1 MADRTPSPQPQT
13 CSALALPLVR
23 QAYLPPPERALV
35 HQQLPLPPRPRKMV
49 INAEKDEN
57 RTPAWCY
64 ALGTSAG
71 VTAVLLASQYY
82 GQQLFDAEPNRD
94 FPPLPQD
101 LAQADPDTPLTPTT
115 VAPEVWGQL
124 AQQELELWKQD
135 LTRFAQEVQARV
147 QPQPQATPAHSDPS
161 PASPAA
167 PPQPSSDQQ
176 AQRILQQAFNRAQKR
191 DFASAITLLQQIRAD
206 TPVSD
211 LAQSKLIEY
220 QQKRNT
226 QADYWLYRAKF
237 LAYGEDFAGAIGY
250 LRQIPPET
258 RAYREAQQRLARYR
272 QAREDQAQDLLQQAA
287 HFAQQGNFA
296 TANRLLRLIPQEAA
310 AYGTAKSRLIDYS
323 RQLYLARQNN
333 RSQS

>member
-1 MADRTPSPQPQT
+1 
-13 CSALALPLVR
+13 
-23 QAYLPPPERALV
+23 
-35 HQQLPLPPRPRKMV
+35 MV
-49 INAEKDEN
+49 IHAEKDEN

-135 LTRFAQEVQARV
+135 LTSFAQEIQARV
-147 QPQPQATPAHSDPS
+147 QPQHRATTADSDPS
-161 PASPAA
+161 PAAT
-167 PPQPSSDQQ
+167 PQPSPDQQ
-176 AQRILQQAFNRAQKR
+176 AQHLLQQAFNRAEKR
-191 DFASAITLLQQIRAD
+191 DFASAITLLNQIPAH
-206 TPVSD
+206 TQVSD
-211 LAQSKLIEY
+211 LAQTKLIEY

-258 RAYREAQQRLARYR
+258 RAYREAQQRLANYR

-310 AYGTAKSRLIDYS
+310 VYGTAKSRLIDYS
-323 RQLYLARQNN
+323 RQLYLARQTN

>member
-1 MADRTPSPQPQT
+1 MADLTPSPQPQT

-35 HQQLPLPPRPRKMV
+35 HQHLPLPPRPRKMV

-82 GQQLFDAEPNRD
+82 GQQLFNAEPNRD

-124 AQQELELWKQD
+124 AQQELDLWKQD
-135 LTRFAQEVQARV
+135 LTTFAQEIQARV
-147 QPQPQATPAHSDPS
+147 QPQPRNSTTPADS
-161 PASPAA
+161 AT

-176 AQRILQQAFNRAQKR
+176 AQHLLQQAFNRAEKR
-191 DFASAITLLQQIRAD
+191 DFASAITLLQQIPAH
-206 TPVSD
+206 TQVSD

-237 LAYGEDFAGAIGY
+237 LAYGQDFAGAIGY

-258 RAYREAQQRLARYR
+258 RAYREAQQRLANYR

-310 AYGTAKSRLIDYS
+310 AYGTAKSHLIDYS
-323 RQLYLARQNN
+323 RQLYLARQND

>member
-1 MADRTPSPQPQT
+1 MTDLTSSTQLQT
-13 CSALALPLVR
+13 CSTATLPLVR

-35 HQQLPLPPRPRKMV
+35 HQHLPLPPRPRTMV
-49 INAEKDEN
+49 INGERDED

-64 ALGTSAG
+64 ALSTSAG
-71 VTAVLLASQYY
+71 ITAVLLASQYY
-82 GQQLFDAEPNRD
+82 GQQLFQAEPNRD

-101 LAQADPDTPLTPTT
+101 LVQADPDIPVTPTT

-135 LTRFAQEVQARV
+135 LTTFAQEVQARV
-147 QPQPQATPAHSDPS
+147 QPPHRPQATTKPAPTAQPS
-161 PASPAA
+161 PN
-167 PPQPSSDQQ
+167 QQ
-176 AQRILQQAFNRAQKR
+176 AQHLLQQAFNRAEKR
-191 DFASAITLLQQIRAD
+191 DFASAITLLKQIPAH
-206 TPVSD
+206 TQVSD
-211 LAQSKLIEY
+211 LAQTKLIEY

-258 RAYREAQQRLARYR
+258 NAYREAQQRLALYR

-287 HFAQQGNFA
+287 YFAEQGNLA

-310 AYGTAKSRLIDYS
+310 AYRTAKNRLVDYS
-323 RQLYLARQNN
+323 RQLYLARQNDL
-333 RSQS
+333 SQS

>member
-1 MADRTPSPQPQT
+1 MADLTPAPQSQTGSPR
-13 CSALALPLVR
+13 ALPLVR
-23 QAYLPPPERALV
+23 QAYRPPPERALV
-35 HQQLPLPPRPRKMV
+35 HQHLPLPPRPRKMV
-49 INAEKDEN
+49 INAETDEN

-82 GQQLFDAEPNRD
+82 GQQLFNAEPNRD

-135 LTRFAQEVQARV
+135 LTTFAQEVQARV
-147 QPQPQATPAHSDPS
+147 QPQPRDSATTPS
-161 PASPAA
+161 ATT
-167 PPQPSSDQQ
+167 PQPSPDEQ
-176 AQRILQQAFNRAQKR
+176 AQHLLQQAFNRAEKR
-191 DFASAITLLQQIRAD
+191 DFASAITLLNQIPAH
-206 TPVSD
+206 TQVSD
-211 LAQSKLIEY
+211 LAQTKLIEY

-258 RAYREAQQRLARYR
+258 SAYREAQQRLTRYR

-296 TANRLLRLIPQEAA
+296 TANRLLRLIPHEAA

-323 RQLYLARQNN
+323 RQIYLARQNN